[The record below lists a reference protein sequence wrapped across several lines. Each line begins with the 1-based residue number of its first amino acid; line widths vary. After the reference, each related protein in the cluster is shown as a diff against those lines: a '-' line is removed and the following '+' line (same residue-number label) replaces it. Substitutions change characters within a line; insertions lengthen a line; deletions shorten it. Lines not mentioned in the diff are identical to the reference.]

1 MAIFAGFLTE
11 FWRLWRSLC
20 ALGTIG
26 LPSIFL
32 LFDFECYARFVPLTS
47 LELLLLHIMA
57 SFLETAKALT
67 FVKLMKSLSDSLLD
81 IPALLEIELFSADQL
96 YRRSPP
102 LLRLIRFLG
111 LLLHPTLSL
120 DLVRR

>member
-1 MAIFAGFLTE
+1 MAIFARFLTE
-11 FWRLWRSLC
+11 FWRLRRSLC

-32 LFDFECYARFVPLTS
+32 LFNFEGYARFVPLSS
-47 LELLLLHIMA
+47 LELLLLHMMA

-81 IPALLEIELFSADQL
+81 ILALLEIELFSADQL
-96 YRRSPP
+96 YRRSST
-102 LLRLIRFLG
+102 FL
-111 LLLHPTLSL
+111 
-120 DLVRR
+120 